1 MSVVNIMRTFTAST
15 SLSYRRSSAV
25 VSTIP
30 LYIDEE
36 MQHADCPHGYQV
48 IANMLY

>member
-1 MSVVNIMRTFTAST
+1 MSVVNIMRTFTTST
-15 SLSYRRSSAV
+15 NLSYRRSSAV

-30 LYIDEE
+30 RHLDEE
-36 MQHADCPHGYQV
+36 MQHADCRHGYQV